1 MKGKEVDVQKEFAQG
16 AGGQL
21 QGMMCWE
28 ANVPLR
34 WWLYC
39 VQLVLQSAFKY
50 FLIRINFWEVADGKV
65 RLN

>member
-16 AGGQL
+16 AGRQL

-34 WWLYC
+34 W
-39 VQLVLQSAFKY
+39 
-50 FLIRINFWEVADGKV
+50 
-65 RLN
+65 